1 MQSVPIITDVVS
13 SNPTQA
19 IQNHVIKFVSDLRN
33 IGDFFSGT
41 PISSLNKTDRHDIA
55 EILLK
60 VASNT
65 INLKPPSL
73 KLSLRCVPRTSSF

>member
-1 MQSVPIITDVVS
+1 VFVIAWKLDLQLPMQSEYIPSNVVS

-41 PISSLNKTDRHDIA
+41 PVSSANKTDRHDIA
-55 EILLK
+55 ELLLK
-60 VASNT
+60 VSLNT
-65 INLKPPSL
+65 ISL
-73 KLSLRCVPRTSSF
+73 AY